1 LGLKDYKIAWFT
13 EGGWQGK
20 VSLDNPNM
28 RNDVSTMY
36 TLGAEH
42 FPIFQ
47 IPQVVQHFGENH
59 FDFGIVTLPKTNT
72 EQLMKFDMMGDLKK
86 LCKKTI
92 SMQEG
97 PHWLFQDYTM
107 EQQIWWFNALTE
119 FDMLFGHNLKDVRYY
134 KGLTNKPVHKMPT
147 LMLTERLGITSRSEI
162 LVDNYGDLPSPSSYK
177 EDKVIIGGN
186 MVRWYGGFDS
196 YMVAQEFGVPIS
208 APSMGRKI
216 DREDEMDINHFPY
229 MTWVEWINNLSQ
241 FKYGVHLMPTHAAGT
256 FTLNCAFHG
265 IPCIGYEGLDTQ
277 EELHPY
283 LTVVD
288 GDVEQAKQYV
298 RELRD
303 DEEFY
308 KECSETSKDYY
319 QRSLYNEKNFIPYIT
334 RIFEELHEDN

>member
-1 LGLKDYKIAWFT
+1 MGLKDYKIAWFT

-28 RNDVSTMY
+28 RNDVSTKY
-36 TLGAEH
+36 ILGAEH
-42 FPIFQ
+42 YPIFS
-47 IPQVVQHFGENH
+47 IPQVLQHFGENY

-107 EQQIWWFNALTE
+107 EQQIWWYNALTE
-119 FDMLFGHNLKDVRYY
+119 FDMLFAHNLKDVRYY
-134 KGLTNKPVHKMPT
+134 KGLVNKPVHKMPT
-147 LMLTERLGITSRSEI
+147 LMLTERLGIQPRSEWS
-162 LVDNYGDLPSPSSYK
+162 DA
-177 EDKVIIGGN
+177 VIIGGN

-196 YMVAQEFGVPIS
+196 YIVAQEFDMPIV

-216 DREDEMDINHFPY
+216 DREDEMDIQHLPY
-229 MTWVEWINNLSQ
+229 MTWVEWMNNLSQ
-241 FKYGVHLMPTHAAGT
+241 YHVGVHMMPTHAAGT
-256 FTLNCAFHG
+256 FALNCAFHG
-265 IPCIGYEGLDTQ
+265 IPCIGYVDLDTQ
-277 EELHPY
+277 EELHPH
-283 LTVVD
+283 LTVAD
-288 GDVEQAKQYV
+288 GDMEQAKQYA

-319 QRSLYNEKNFIPYIT
+319 QRSLYNEKNFVPYIT
-334 RIFEELHEDN
+334 RILEGL

>member
-1 LGLKDYKIAWFT
+1 MGLKDYKIAWFT
-13 EGGWQGK
+13 EGGWKGK
-20 VSLDNPNM
+20 VGLNNPNM

-36 TLGAEH
+36 SLDAEH

-47 IPQVVQHFGENH
+47 IPQVLQHFGENH

-72 EQLMKFDMMGDLKK
+72 EELMKFNMVGDLKK

-119 FDMLFGHNLKDVRYY
+119 FDMLFAHNNKDVKYY

-147 LMLTERLGITSRSEI
+147 LMLAEKLGITSRAET
-162 LVDNYGDLPSPSSYK
+162 LVDNYGDLPSPKAYEK
-177 EDKVIIGGN
+177 DEVIIGGN

-196 YMVAQEFGVPIS
+196 YMVALEFGVPIS

-229 MTWVEWINNLSQ
+229 MNWVEWINNLAQ

-265 IPCIGYEGLDTQ
+265 IPCIGYRGLDTQ
-277 EELHPY
+277 QELHP
-283 LTVVD
+283 LLSVDD
-288 GDVEQAKQYV
+288 GDLESAKKLAIQ
-298 RELRD
+298 LRD
-303 DEEFY
+303 DDDFY
-308 KECSETSKDYY
+308 SERSLFCRENYVA
-319 QRSLYNEKNFIPYIT
+319 SLYNEKNFTPYIT
-334 RIFEELHEDN
+334 EILESLNG

>member
-1 LGLKDYKIAWFT
+1 MGLKDYKIAWFT

-42 FPIFQ
+42 YPIFN
-47 IPQVVQHFGENH
+47 IPQVLQHFGEGY
-59 FDFGIVTLPKTNT
+59 FDFGIITLPKTNT
-72 EQLMKFDMMGDLKK
+72 EHLLKFDLVGDLKK

-107 EQQIWWFNALTE
+107 EQQIWWYNALTE
-119 FDMLFGHNLKDVRYY
+119 FDMLFAHNLKDVSYY
-134 KGLTNKPVHKMPT
+134 KGLVNKPVHKMPT
-147 LMLTERLGITSRSEI
+147 LMLTERLGIQPRSEWS
-162 LVDNYGDLPSPSSYK
+162 DA
-177 EDKVIIGGN
+177 VIIGGN

-196 YMVAQEFGVPIS
+196 YIVAQEFDMPIV

-216 DREDEMDINHFPY
+216 DREDEMDIQHLPY
-229 MTWVEWINNLSQ
+229 MSWVEWMNNLSQ
-241 FKYGVHLMPTHAAGT
+241 YHVGVHMMPTHAAGT
-256 FTLNCAFHG
+256 FALNCAFHG
-265 IPCIGYEGLDTQ
+265 IPCIGYVGLDTQ
-277 EELHPY
+277 EELHPH
-283 LTVVD
+283 LTVYD
-288 GDVEQAKQYV
+288 GDMEQAKKYA
-298 RELRD
+298 RELKE

-319 QRSLYNEKNFIPYIT
+319 QRSLYNEKNFVPYIT
-334 RIFEELHEDN
+334 RILEEL